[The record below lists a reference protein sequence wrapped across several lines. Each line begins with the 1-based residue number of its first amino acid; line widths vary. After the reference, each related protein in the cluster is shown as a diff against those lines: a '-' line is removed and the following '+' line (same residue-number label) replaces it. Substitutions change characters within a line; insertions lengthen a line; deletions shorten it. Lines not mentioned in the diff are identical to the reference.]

1 MLMTSLK
8 QTDLNIPMVLSD
20 PIEHFSARK
29 EQEIELAIVH
39 SMGERIAHEGKI
51 YEAPAWLRRL
61 KLSVHA
67 MIRPDGTVIESV
79 PLAQTAWH
87 AKEYNTQSIGCEILI
102 AAPEGQGHNYDTFLH
117 ALGIDP
123 ATKKPLDPLPQ
134 SPYKEQQY
142 ESAGWWFAQAIL
154 DTRGQPNRAQP
165 KIKGHEDISPERKF
179 DPGPLWDWE
188 RFQYWFDRYFSI
200 LKKNV

>member
-1 MLMTSLK
+1 MTPRQQTNLK
-8 QTDLNIPMVLSD
+8 VPKVLTDPT
-20 PIEHFSARK
+20 EHFSIR
-29 EQEIELAIVH
+29 EDQEIDLAVIH
-39 SMGERIAHEGKI
+39 SMGERIAYQGKI

-87 AKEYNTQSIGCEILI
+87 AKGYNTKSIGCEILV
-102 AAPEGQGHNYDTFLH
+102 AAPEGQGHDHETFLQ
-117 ALGIDP
+117 AIGIDP
-123 ATKKPLDPLPQ
+123 ASKKTLDPLPQ

-142 ESAGWWFAQAIL
+142 ESAGWWFARSLLNTQGHPDQNL
-154 DTRGQPNRAQP
+154 P
-165 KIKGHEDISPERKF
+165 KIQGHGDISPERKF

-188 RFQYWFDRYFSI
+188 LFQYWFDRHFTA
-200 LKKNV
+200 LKKNL